1 MTTSSA
7 GAQAGRQIR
16 AGVLRRQ
23 ADFDRIYRQGKRVR
37 GRFLTAIT
45 LPQPEAT
52 VCRVAYVVSRKVA
65 KQAVRRNRI
74 RRRLR
79 EAWRHLTVEHGLASH
94 PDLILIAA
102 PRAVQASYA
111 ELRTEL
117 RELLRRA
124 GLWARPAAGKD
135 GA

>member
-1 MTTSSA
+1 VTTPSA
-7 GAQAGRQIR
+7 GAQASRRIR
-16 AGVLRRQ
+16 AGVLSRQ

-37 GRFLTAIT
+37 GRFITAIT
-45 LPQPEAT
+45 LSQPEAT

-79 EAWRHLTVEHGLASH
+79 EAWRRLTVEHGLAIH
-94 PDLILIAA
+94 PDLILIAST
-102 PRAVQASYA
+102 RAVQASYA
-111 ELRTEL
+111 DLRAEL

-124 GLWARPAAGKD
+124 GVWARPATEED